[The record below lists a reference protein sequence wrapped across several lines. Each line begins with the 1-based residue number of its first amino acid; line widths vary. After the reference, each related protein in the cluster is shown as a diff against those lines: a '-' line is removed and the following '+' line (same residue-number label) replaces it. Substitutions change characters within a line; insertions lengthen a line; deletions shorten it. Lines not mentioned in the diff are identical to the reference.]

1 MVAISDMWGTQ
12 YPKLK
17 TNLKLAA
24 NRLKLLQ
31 KKKTELGMKART
43 EIVEFIQGDKPDR
56 ARIRVESIIRED
68 FLVEAYELLEMYCET
83 LHTRFGVIQQMKEPD
98 DSVAEAVISLLWV
111 APRIAHEVP
120 EFKIISD
127 QLTLKYGKPFAEAAR
142 MNQLTEPA
150 KVAPKLIQKLS
161 VSAPSKLLVEKYLI
175 AICRC
180 ANVNFEP
187 DEKVM
192 REDDDEIALAERN
205 LDNFVSDEK
214 TPSKGDN
221 IGWMHDS
228 TILDQLPQAP
238 TNNINHPP
246 GGGNSGGGGGTAVPF
261 NYPSLNQATTPQ
273 LPPPQNAAAHM
284 PPPTQMAPHLPSPQ
298 MPSNFPPSHIAPQL
312 PPTHMPPSHP
322 QQNSHPQQKGPIL
335 PHPECGAAHMPI
347 FNAPLPPQ
355 NEYTPY
361 NPKGTAPDPDH
372 IYEVPPGNF
381 DFDFPMPPSDDVSTF
396 KPTPGEPTDPGAAID
411 DLARRFEELKK
422 RT

>member
-1 MVAISDMWGTQ
+1 MWGTQ

-31 KKKTELGMKART
+31 KKKTELGQKART
-43 EIVEFIQGDKPDR
+43 EIPDR

-98 DSVAEAVISLLWV
+98 DSIAEAVISLLWV

-120 EFKIISD
+120 EFKVISD

-150 KVAPKLIQKLS
+150 KVAPKLVQKLS

-180 ANVNFEP
+180 ANVPFEP

-205 LDNFVSDEK
+205 LNNFVSDEPI
-214 TPSKGDN
+214 PSKGDG

-228 TILDQLPQAP
+228 SILDQLPQAP

-246 GGGNSGGGGGTAVPF
+246 GGGNNSGGGGGGTAVPF
-261 NYPSLNQATTPQ
+261 NYPSLNPGTPQ
-273 LPPPQNAAAHM
+273 APPPQNSAHM
-284 PPPTQMAPHLPSPQ
+284 PPPTHMAPT
-298 MPSNFPPSHIAPQL
+298 FPPQQISPNL
-312 PPTHMPPSHP
+312 PPTHMASQLPPTNMAPSHP
-322 QQNSHPQQKGPIL
+322 IQNSHPQQKGPVF
-335 PHPECGAAHMPI
+335 PHPDCGAAHMPI
-347 FNAPLPPQ
+347 FNAPMPPPQ

-361 NPKGTAPDPDH
+361 NPKSSAPDPDH

-381 DFDFPMPPSDDVSTF
+381 DFDFPMPPSDDVSNF
-396 KPTPGEPTDPGAAID
+396 KPTPGEPTNPGDAID